1 MGILKN
7 AIKKAINKK
16 IKQTF
21 KTTPKSRNT
30 STHNKTDVFR
40 EVRKITKKQE
50 LADKMRT
57 AAKLESQGR
66 LKIIQDCAN
75 LVNTTVNPEVFF
87 MRYNLMLEHLENLA
101 GLECTGIYE
110 NSPELPSEA
119 FLRVEAQFDDA
130 TIDFLNRSFE
140 NVKNRADALKTD
152 TGKKNAIKR
161 YFDNMEK
168 YIINMKDKGLQHF
181 DKMKEENLN

>member
-1 MGILKN
+1 MGFLEK
-7 AIKKAINKK
+7 AFKKAINKK
-16 IKQTF
+16 IKQHKSTA
-21 KTTPKSRNT
+21 KSRHT
-30 STHNKTDVFR
+30 SSYNKESDVFGELR
-40 EVRKITKKQE
+40 KKQE

-66 LKIIQDCAN
+66 LKIIQDCVS

-87 MRYNLMLEHLENLA
+87 MRYNLMLEHLEALA
-101 GLECTGIYE
+101 GLECTGIYD

-130 TIDFLNRSFE
+130 TISFLDRSFE
-140 NVKNRADALKTD
+140 NAKNRADTLKTD

-168 YIINMKDKGLQHF
+168 HIIQMNDKGLEHL
-181 DKMKEENLN
+181 DKMKEENGIHI